1 MDCSLPDSSIR
12 GIFQARVLEWVAI
25 SSSRGSSQPRD
36 WTQVSCIA
44 GRRFTVWAKGVIF
57 SKMAWVIYSEFL
69 KNHKPLLTYWW
80 GVRVLISVLFSVS
93 VDTVLA
99 SSVPKTW
106 VKVALDGVTWVL
118 NVWLPQ
124 DWSRKP
130 GKCVKSHEEGKS
142 KDQTQSREDWEKL
155 GKARGKSNWTWGQG
169 STGEYLVIGQK
180 CQRTQNFWAKSRDQV
195 LQDFAVSLSLCFVML
210 IAVHCVKT
218 GSISCSVVSD
228 SVTPWTIHGIIQ
240 PFPSPGDLSNQGSNL
255 GLQHCRWTL
264 YCLNHPGSL
273 RSIVLYNG
281 SVPSPHILVLKT
293 CNSCSVFQQLCFSHP
308 PFFHPQH

>member
-1 MDCSLPDSSIR
+1 
-12 GIFQARVLEWVAI
+12 
-25 SSSRGSSQPRD
+25 
-36 WTQVSCIA
+36 
-44 GRRFTVWAKGVIF
+44 
-57 SKMAWVIYSEFL
+57 MAWVIYSEFL
-69 KNHKPLLTYWW
+69 QNHKPLLTYWW

-93 VDTVLA
+93 VDTVLV
-99 SSVPKTW
+99 SSEPKTW

-130 GKCVKSHEEGKS
+130 RKCVKSHEEVKS
-142 KDQTQSREDWEKL
+142 KDQTQSRQDWEQL

-180 CQRTQNFWAKSRDQV
+180 CQRTRNFWAKSWDQV
-195 LQDFAVSLSLCFVML
+195 LQDFAVSLSLCFIML
-210 IAVHCVKT
+210 TAVHCVKS
-218 GSISCSVVSD
+218 GSISHSVVSD
-228 SVTPWTIHGIIQ
+228 SLWPHGLYMELSSHSLLQGI
-240 PFPSPGDLSNQGSNL
+240 FPTQGSNL

-264 YCLNHPGSL
+264 YCLNHPGRL

-281 SVPSPHILVLKT
+281 SVPSPHILALKT
-293 CNSCSVFQQLCFSHP
+293 WNSCSVFQQLCFSHP